1 MLVNRWVAA
10 AVHAITAE
18 NVRNSWQHT
27 LLRPFPLLML
37 QSSVFAII
45 VSYLGSPR
53 EKLIVAM
60 ISAHY
65 KRKDWTRRS
74 TPTAVQLSRK
84 RERAA
89 SNVEERE
96 DGNRRASV
104 LDDAAAA
111 CG

>member
-1 MLVNRWVAA
+1 
-10 AVHAITAE
+10 
-18 NVRNSWQHT
+18 
-27 LLRPFPLLML
+27 ML

-53 EKLIVAM
+53 EKLIMAM
-60 ISAHY
+60 ITARY

-96 DGNRRASV
+96 DGNRRQRT
-104 LDDAAAA
+104 
-111 CG
+111 